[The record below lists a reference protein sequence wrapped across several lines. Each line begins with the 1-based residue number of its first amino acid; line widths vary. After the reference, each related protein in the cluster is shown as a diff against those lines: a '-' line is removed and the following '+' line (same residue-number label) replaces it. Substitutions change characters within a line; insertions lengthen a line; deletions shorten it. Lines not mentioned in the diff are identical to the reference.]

1 MYLEPVASLTPPALL
16 YHARRFP
23 RPPSLMKLAFPESAL
38 DLNSPVAMGIVNV
51 TPDSFSDGGRFL
63 AVERAVQHGVQM
75 ASDGAALIDVG
86 GESTRPGAEP
96 VEEVEELRRVVPVI
110 RELAA
115 VAGVPVSID
124 TSKPVVMEAAAEAGA
139 VMINDVNALRTD
151 GALRVAVET
160 GLAVCLMHMQG
171 QPRQMQANPT
181 YSDVVEEVY
190 SFLSDRIEACL
201 AAGMDLARI
210 VIDPGFGFGKTL
222 EHNLTLMRRLERFRD
237 LGRPLLVGVSRKS
250 MIGTILGRDVDERL
264 WGSVVL
270 GILAVERGANILRV
284 HDVAPTM
291 DAMRVMQAVSVSE
304 DRQVVRK
311 NG

>member
-1 MYLEPVASLTPPALL
+1 
-16 YHARRFP
+16 
-23 RPPSLMKLAFPESAL
+23 MKLAFPEFAL

-151 GALRVAVET
+151 GALQVAVET

>member
-1 MYLEPVASLTPPALL
+1 
-16 YHARRFP
+16 
-23 RPPSLMKLAFPESAL
+23 MKLAFPESAL

-151 GALRVAVET
+151 GALQVAVET

>member
-1 MYLEPVASLTPPALL
+1 
-16 YHARRFP
+16 
-23 RPPSLMKLAFPESAL
+23 MKLAFPESAL

>member
-1 MYLEPVASLTPPALL
+1 
-16 YHARRFP
+16 
-23 RPPSLMKLAFPESAL
+23 MKLAFPEFAL

>member
-1 MYLEPVASLTPPALL
+1 
-16 YHARRFP
+16 
-23 RPPSLMKLAFPESAL
+23 MKLAFPEFAL

-201 AAGMDLARI
+201 AAGVDLARI

>member
-1 MYLEPVASLTPPALL
+1 
-16 YHARRFP
+16 
-23 RPPSLMKLAFPESAL
+23 MKLAFPESAL

-201 AAGMDLARI
+201 AAGVDLARI

>member
-1 MYLEPVASLTPPALL
+1 
-16 YHARRFP
+16 
-23 RPPSLMKLAFPESAL
+23 
-38 DLNSPVAMGIVNV
+38 MGIVNV
-51 TPDSFSDGGRFL
+51 TPDSFTDGGRFL

-151 GALRVAVET
+151 GALQVAVET

>member
-1 MYLEPVASLTPPALL
+1 
-16 YHARRFP
+16 
-23 RPPSLMKLAFPESAL
+23 MKLAFPESAL

-151 GALRVAVET
+151 GALQVAVET

-201 AAGMDLARI
+201 AAGVDLARI